1 MILQGYSGS
10 ELGLLVYKQGKK
22 ASAQKE
28 KHRYFSEKN
37 FESFK
42 VPLLFPYG
50 EEYLYSYIDGCD
62 ALSVLLKEEIDYEKL
77 ANKIVSVIKELA
89 KEKQCFLDSLC
100 YNTSAE
106 CIFNKL
112 VANGIDWK
120 LSGKISSIINLPVTL
135 SHGDLTFDNILL
147 VNNSCDDVYLIDFL
161 PLFYPSYFLDIAK
174 LFQDI
179 DGNWTQIRYN
189 KEFPKKAKNII
200 REIIWD
206 SLPEEYKVQH
216 NALMVVSFARILPYA
231 KNEHDRNMIKKEIEK
246 FLEKIN

>member
-22 ASAQKE
+22 ASVQKE
-28 KHRYFSEKN
+28 KHRYFLEKK

-62 ALSVLLKEEIDYEKL
+62 ALSALLNEAVDCEKL

-89 KEKQCFLDSLC
+89 VKPQCFLDTLC

-106 CIFNKL
+106 SIYNKL
-112 VANGIDWK
+112 IANGVDWK
-120 LSGKISSIINLPVTL
+120 LAGKISSVINLPITL
-135 SHGDLTFDNILL
+135 SHGDLTFDNIILTDDL
-147 VNNSCDDVYLIDFL
+147 CDDVYLIDFL

-174 LFQDI
+174 LFQDL
-179 DGNWTQIRYN
+179 DGNWTEIRYG
-189 KEFPKKAKNII
+189 KEFPKLVREIV

-206 SLPEEYKVQH
+206 ALPEEYKVQH
-216 NALMVVSFARILPYA
+216 NALMVVSFNRILPYA
-231 KNEHDRNMIKKEIEK
+231 KNQRDRNMIEKEIEK
-246 FLEKIN
+246 FLEKID